1 MLERVPALESDA
13 HNVSMTSREA
23 LSAAVNTESQTC
35 THTTFDRSK
44 RRILML
50 TPRLSE
56 DLMKY
61 RHGEHWPLL
70 RALAEHGCTL
80 RFTQPNLLKF

>member
-1 MLERVPALESDA
+1 
-13 HNVSMTSREA
+13 
-23 LSAAVNTESQTC
+23 
-35 THTTFDRSK
+35 
-44 RRILML
+44 ML